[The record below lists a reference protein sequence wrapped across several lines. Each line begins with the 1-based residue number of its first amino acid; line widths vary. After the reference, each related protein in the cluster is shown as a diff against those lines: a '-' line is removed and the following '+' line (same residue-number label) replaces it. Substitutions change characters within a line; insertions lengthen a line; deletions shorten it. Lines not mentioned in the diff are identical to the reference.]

1 MSSNAQLNTDVAHP
15 ARVYDY
21 ILGGKDNFKA
31 DRELGDKLMQS
42 VHGIKS
48 SMRANRAF
56 MTRAARHLAAERGVR
71 QFLDIGT
78 GLPTS
83 PNLHEVAQA
92 TDPTSRVVYV
102 DNDPIVLAH
111 ARALLTS
118 TAEGKTGYL
127 DADFRT
133 PQAILAAP
141 ELGILDLDQPVAVFL
156 LAIMHYVLDEEAA
169 HRIVETL
176 MEPLPSGSYLAIST
190 LTGDSLPGGLDEG
203 MEAYNRAGIPLKM
216 RDRELVEGLFR
227 GMELVDPGVVLVHRW
242 HSDER
247 SGAYSDELVHMY
259 GGVGVKP

>member
-1 MSSNAQLNTDVAHP
+1 MSSNPQLNTDVAHP

-21 ILGGKDNFKA
+21 ILGGKDHFRA

-42 VHGIKS
+42 VHGIQS

-56 MTRAARHLAAERGVR
+56 MTRAARHLAELGVR

-92 TDPTSRVVYV
+92 VDPASRVVYV
-102 DNDPIVLAH
+102 DNDPIVLVH

-118 TAEGKTGYL
+118 TAEGRTAYV

-141 ELGILDLDQPVAVFL
+141 ELQILDLDQPVAVCL
-156 LAIMHYVLDEEAA
+156 LAIMHYVLDGEAA
-169 HRIVETL
+169 HRIVDTL
-176 MEPLPSGSYLAIST
+176 VEPLPSGSYLAIST

-216 RDRELVEGLFR
+216 RTREEVEDLFR
-227 GMELVDPGVVLVHRW
+227 GLELLDPGVVLVHRW
-242 HSDER
+242 HPDEQAAR
-247 SGAYSDELVHMY
+247 YSDEQVHMY
-259 GGVGVKP
+259 GGVAVKR